1 MLKYNIMLKRQLR
14 QRRLKLSIGKKI
26 FKKIKHFFLFLKK
39 LLTFNITTIMF
50 GVLLLYMIITVILY
64 TTSSHVT
71 SYQVTVGPL
80 TKNPVC
86 NALALREEQ
95 IVPAGGSGY
104 IDYYARE
111 GMQVRKNGSVYALD
125 NEKTEASDIKL
136 SAEQLEKMR
145 ATMEKF
151 SYGFQCSDFYD
162 TYSFKYELQGSIL
175 HASGIMEQQT
185 ATSNEDTNEDS
196 NVLKG
201 QAIGES
207 VSLGN
212 QKVFTSPE
220 AGVVVYSSDG
230 YEEKTPDDLKE
241 NDFDEKAYKKT
252 ELLTNKKVKK
262 GEPVYKV
269 ITSEEWTLMVPLT
282 EKLAATIADRSSIK
296 VKFLKDGETQ
306 NGALSISTIGDQKI
320 AQIDLKNGMAR
331 YASDRFLEIELVVNT
346 RSGLKIPVSSIIT
359 KEFYLIPRDFLA
371 NGNNTEGKGFIRE
384 LQHKNKAATTEFVEA
399 IIYKEVDAEG
409 NEITYDTADTSGG
422 YCYVDKKTFHESD
435 VLIKPDSNET
445 FVVGEVDYLEGV
457 YGMNKGYAVF
467 RQIEILDQNEA
478 YCIVKQGTSYGLQP
492 FDYIVL
498 EGETVQEEDILSGTY

>member
-1 MLKYNIMLKRQLR
+1 MLKYNIMLKRQLE

-26 FKKIKHFFLFLKK
+26 FKKIKHVFLFLKK

-95 IVPAGGSGY
+95 IVPAGSSGY

-125 NEKTEASDIKL
+125 DKKTEASDVEL

-145 ATMEKF
+145 ANMAKF
-151 SYGFQCSDFYD
+151 SYSFQGSDFYD
-162 TYSFKYELQGSIL
+162 TYSFKYELQGNIL
-175 HASGIMEQQT
+175 HASGIMEQT
-185 ATSNEDTNEDS
+185 DSSGEDTDEDS

-220 AGVVVYSSDG
+220 AGVVVYSTDG
-230 YEEKTPDDLKE
+230 YEEKTPENLQE

-252 ELLTNKKVKK
+252 ELLTNEKIKK

-282 EKLAATIADRSSIK
+282 DKLAATIADRSSIK

-306 NGALSISTIGDQKI
+306 NGTLSISTIGDKKI
-320 AQIDLKNGMAR
+320 AQINLRNGMAR

-384 LQHKNKAATTEFVEA
+384 VQHNNKEATTEFVEA

-422 YCYVDKKTFHESD
+422 YCYVDKETFRESD

-467 RQIEILDQNEA
+467 RQIEILDQNEE

>member
-1 MLKYNIMLKRQLR
+1 
-14 QRRLKLSIGKKI
+14 
-26 FKKIKHFFLFLKK
+26 
-39 LLTFNITTIMF
+39 
-50 GVLLLYMIITVILY
+50 
-64 TTSSHVT
+64 
-71 SYQVTVGPL
+71 
-80 TKNPVC
+80 
-86 NALALREEQ
+86 
-95 IVPAGGSGY
+95 
-104 IDYYARE
+104 
-111 GMQVRKNGSVYALD
+111 
-125 NEKTEASDIKL
+125 
-136 SAEQLEKMR
+136 
-145 ATMEKF
+145 
-151 SYGFQCSDFYD
+151 
-162 TYSFKYELQGSIL
+162 
-175 HASGIMEQQT
+175 MEQQT

-467 RQIEILDQNEA
+467 RQIEILDQNEE

>member
-1 MLKYNIMLKRQLR
+1 M
-14 QRRLKLSIGKKI
+14 SIGKKS
-26 FKKIKHFFLFLKK
+26 FKKIKQFFLFLKK
-39 LLTFNITTIMF
+39 LFTFNITTIMF

-64 TTSSHVT
+64 ATSGHVT

-86 NALALREEQ
+86 NALAIRQEQ

-125 NEKTEASDIKL
+125 NQKTETSDIDL

-145 ATMEKF
+145 ASMAKF
-151 SYGFQCSDFYD
+151 SYGFQGSDFYD
-162 TYSFKYELQGSIL
+162 TYSFKYELQGNIL
-175 HASGIMEQQT
+175 HASGVMESSDNSQET
-185 ATSNEDTNEDS
+185 ENEDS
-196 NVLKG
+196 GVLKG
-201 QAIGES
+201 QAIGDS

-212 QKVFTSPE
+212 QKIFTSPE
-220 AGVVVYSSDG
+220 SGVVVYSTDG
-230 YEEKTPDDLKE
+230 YEEKNPETLTE

-252 ELLTNKKVKK
+252 ELLTNEKIKK

-282 EKLAATIADRSSIK
+282 DKLAATIADRSSIK
-296 VKFLKDGETQ
+296 VKFLKDGESQ
-306 NGALSISTIGDQKI
+306 NGTLSIVTIGEQKV
-320 AQIDLKNGMAR
+320 AQIQLKNGMAR

-346 RSGLKIPVSSIIT
+346 RSGLKIPVSSIVT

-384 LQHKNKAATTEFVEA
+384 LQHKNKASTTEFVEA
-399 IIYKEVDAEG
+399 VIYKETDEEG
-409 NEITYDTADTSGG
+409 NEITYDNAELSGG
-422 YCYVDKKTFHESD
+422 YCYVDKETFKEGD

-467 RQIEILDQNEA
+467 RQIEILDQNEE
-478 YCIVKQGTSYGLQP
+478 YCIVEQGTSYGLQP

-498 EGETVQEEDILSGTY
+498 DGEEVKEEDILSGTY

>member
-1 MLKYNIMLKRQLR
+1 M
-14 QRRLKLSIGKKI
+14 SIGKKI
-26 FKKIKHFFLFLKK
+26 SKKLKQFFLFLKK

-50 GVLLLYMIITVILY
+50 GVLLLYMIITVVLY
-64 TTSSHVT
+64 ATSDHVT

-86 NALALREEQ
+86 SALALREEQ
-95 IVPAGGSGY
+95 LVPAGGSGY
-104 IDYYARE
+104 INYYARE

-125 NEKTEASDIKL
+125 DKKTEAADVEL

-145 ATMEKF
+145 ANMAKF
-151 SYGFQCSDFYD
+151 SYGFQGSDFYD
-162 TYSFKYELQGSIL
+162 TYSFKYELQGNIL
-175 HASGIMEQQT
+175 HASGIMDET
-185 ATSNEDTNEDS
+185 DTSTEAAEEDS

-201 QAIGES
+201 QAVGAS

-220 AGVVVYSSDG
+220 AGVVVYSTDG
-230 YEEKTPDDLKE
+230 YEKKTPEALKE
-241 NDFDEKAYKKT
+241 SDFDEKAYKKT
-252 ELLTNKKVKK
+252 ELLTNEKIKK
-262 GEPVYKV
+262 GDPVYKV

-282 EKLAATIADRSSIK
+282 DKLAATIADRSSIK
-296 VKFLKDGETQ
+296 VKFLKDGESQ
-306 NGALSISTIGDQKI
+306 NGALSIVTIGDQKV
-320 AQIDLKNGMAR
+320 AQIHLKNGMAR

-346 RSGLKIPVSSIIT
+346 RSGLKIPVSSIVT

-384 LQHKNKAATTEFVEA
+384 LQKKNKASTTEFIEPV
-399 IIYKEVDAEG
+399 IYKEIDEEG
-409 NEITYDTADTSGG
+409 NEITYDTADTPGG
-422 YCYVDKKTFHESD
+422 YCYVDKETFQEGD

-467 RQIEILDQNEA
+467 RQIEILDQNEE
-478 YCIVKQGTSYGLQP
+478 YCIVEQGTSYGLQP

-498 EGETVQEEDILSGTY
+498 DGEKVQEEDILSGTY